1 MYKLEN
7 VSFKYQESIFDE
19 ADICINEDKI
29 GIIGENGI
37 GKTTLLKL
45 FNKELMP
52 DTGSIEVDGRTYRV
66 DFELEKYNKFTIND
80 MISIAKQ
87 LKAFDCSKLEEYI
100 ELLNIRDYLDI
111 EIGKLSKGTAKK
123 VCLLL
128 AFMTKDRVLLLDEP
142 FESLDNKTNKALVEF
157 FAKEERKII
166 IVSHELELLEE
177 SVEKIYEVKDKVLRV
192 RKEAS
197 NE

>member
-7 VSFKYQESIFDE
+7 VSFKYQESIFNE
-19 ADICINEDKI
+19 ANICIEEEKI
-29 GIIGENGI
+29 GIVGENGI

-52 DTGSIEVDGRTYRV
+52 EKGSIEVEGRTYRV

-80 MISIAKQ
+80 MIKIAKQ
-87 LKAFDCSKLEEYI
+87 LKGFDCSKLDEYI
-100 ELLNIRDYLDI
+100 DLLNIQDYMDM

-123 VCLLL
+123 VSLLL

-142 FESLDNKTNKALVEF
+142 FESIDYKTNKALVDF
-157 FAKEERKII
+157 FVKTDRKIV
-166 IVSHELELLEE
+166 IVSHDIELLEE

-192 RKEAS
+192 REEAS